1 MAKSLIIT
9 EKPSVAQE
17 FARILGVSGRN
28 DGYIENDGYV
38 ITWCV
43 GHLVEMV
50 YPEEYDERYKKWRL
64 EDLPFLPRDYKY
76 NVIPSVSRQYDVVH
90 KMLHREDIDT
100 VYWAGDAGKEGQ
112 TIEEN
117 IRKFGGVREGMKEL
131 RVWIDSQTEEEIL
144 RGIRE
149 AKDMSEYDNLAKSG
163 VMRTIEDYAMG
174 INFSRAMSVKY
185 GKLLNDAAGT
195 SSYTA
200 IAVGRVMTCVLGMVV
215 IREREIRNFTET
227 PFYRVVGTFHPTGE
241 EECRITAEWKAIE
254 GSKYFESPL
263 LYKENGF
270 KKEESAQTLIAE
282 LKGQEALIDSVETG
296 TQKKRAPLLFNLAEL
311 QAECSKRFKIS
322 PDETLQVA
330 QDLYEKKLTTYPRT
344 DARVLSSAV
353 AKEITKNIS
362 RLKNFAPVAPF
373 VERIMKEGRCRNIAN
388 TQYTDDSKIT
398 DHYAIIPTGQLTELE
413 SLNSLQRSVYEMIVR
428 RFLSIFYPPA
438 EYQTVKLVVAAGSE
452 KFYTSAKQLKV
463 PGYLEIAGIPKSA
476 KERNAAKTDGEE
488 QTQGGDAESA
498 QEEEE
503 NAGLLAYADRLQKGE
518 ALFSD
523 GYAIR
528 EGKTSPPKRYTS
540 GSMVLAME
548 NAGQLIEE
556 EELREQ
562 IKGSGIGTSATRAEI
577 IKKLV
582 RVGYLNLNKKTQVLT
597 PERLG
602 EMIFEVVSMTV
613 PALLN
618 PKMTAS
624 WEKGLDGI
632 TRGTVVMED
641 YRSKLEDFIR
651 KETVA
656 MIEQDLTG
664 QIATRIHPLVG
675 KGGKGLAAK
684 RSLGI
689 PCPVCGGTIETTPF
703 GYGCSNY
710 QKDGGGCRF
719 SIGTIAGRDL
729 NDEEVKELLTE
740 GHTGVLSGFVSKSK
754 KKFSASLVLEKD
766 DEGKVSVGF
775 DFSKNQPEIL
785 EGVVCPV
792 CGSAVEITPFGYSCV
807 KHHEHP
813 DECYF
818 SVGKIAGKA
827 LGVDDLTE
835 LLTTGKTGLIRGFT
849 ARNKKKFNACLKLE
863 QTEDGRKNIA
873 FDFSQN
879 DAAVVPDVVCP
890 ICGGAIVETS
900 FGFGCANYRQDDP
913 DSCRFAIGTMAG
925 KDLNAAQ
932 VKELLNQGRTGTI
945 RGFKSKSGKKFDACV
960 ALEHTEDGKIEL
972 RFDFEH
978 VEAKKVKDVVC
989 PICGG
994 DIVATPFGFGCA
1006 NYVKDDP
1013 NSCRFSVG
1021 KMAEKAL
1028 TEANVKELLTN
1039 GRTGTI
1045 RGFKSKSGKK
1055 FDARV
1060 ALAKDEK
1067 GKVTGLKFDFTDL
1080 EAPKVK
1086 DVKCPVCGGDIVKT
1100 MFGYGCANYSKE
1112 NPDSCRFAIGKIAGV
1127 SLKEAQ
1133 VKELLLRGKTDVIK
1147 GFVAKTGMKFDAP
1160 LKLTPEGQIAFDFP
1174 EKPKPVETTLA
1185 CPKCG
1190 KMLKKSQWYYEC
1202 ECGFRVSHT
1211 VAKVALA
1218 EEVMRELLE
1227 TGKTKDKVTGFV
1239 SKAGNTFDTCLK
1251 LEDDRIVFDFDNPG
1265 TKRESASDGKGGERM
1280 FYEELEEN
1288 AQPQVTAPAEP
1299 AAPVTEEP
1307 EARPEEPEARPKEQ
1321 EARPEEQKAR
1331 PEEDQQRTLAEEDGA
1346 QYIEEDVPPFYDA
1359 MAEEYAAYE
1368 EQEAEQQAA
1377 ASNFLDEFHG

>member
-1 MAKSLIIT
+1 MANVLIIN
-9 EKPSVAQE
+9 EKPSVSRE
-17 FARILGVSGRN
+17 FAHALGVKEKERH
-28 DGYIENDGYV
+28 DGYIEGYSEFFGCTIW
-38 ITWCV
+38 ITWCI
-43 GHLVEMV
+43 GHLVAMS
-50 YPEEYDERYKKWRL
+50 YPEKYDEKYKNWKL
-64 EDLPFLPRDYKY
+64 EDLPFLPSEYKY
-76 NVIPSVSRQYDVVH
+76 EVIDNVKKQYDIVH
-90 KMLHREDIDT
+90 KLLHIVGTSEEDKKELSMLSPEKKILVPIDT

-227 PFYRVVGTFHPTGE
+227 PFYRVVGTFHPEGE

-373 VERIMKEGRCRNIAN
+373 VERIMKEGRYRNIAN

-413 SLNSLQRSVYEMIVR
+413 SLNSLERSVYEMIVR

-438 EYQTVKLVVAAGSE
+438 EYQTVKLVVAAGGE
-452 KFYTSAKQLKV
+452 KLYTSAKQLKV

-488 QTQGGDAESA
+488 QTQGGDAEAA

-503 NAGLLAYADRLQKGE
+503 NAGLLAYADKLQKGE
-518 ALFSD
+518 TLFSD

-624 WEKGLDGI
+624 WE
-632 TRGTVVMED
+632 
-641 YRSKLEDFIR
+641 
-651 KETVA
+651 
-656 MIEQDLTG
+656 
-664 QIATRIHPLVG
+664 
-675 KGGKGLAAK
+675 
-684 RSLGI
+684 
-689 PCPVCGGTIETTPF
+689 
-703 GYGCSNY
+703 
-710 QKDGGGCRF
+710 
-719 SIGTIAGRDL
+719 RDW
-729 NDEEVKELLTE
+729 TE
-740 GHTGVLSGFVSKSK
+740 S
-754 KKFSASLVLEKD
+754 
-766 DEGKVSVGF
+766 
-775 DFSKNQPEIL
+775 
-785 EGVVCPV
+785 
-792 CGSAVEITPFGYSCV
+792 
-807 KHHEHP
+807 
-813 DECYF
+813 
-818 SVGKIAGKA
+818 
-827 LGVDDLTE
+827 
-835 LLTTGKTGLIRGFT
+835 R
-849 ARNKKKFNACLKLE
+849 
-863 QTEDGRKNIA
+863 
-873 FDFSQN
+873 
-879 DAAVVPDVVCP
+879 
-890 ICGGAIVETS
+890 
-900 FGFGCANYRQDDP
+900 
-913 DSCRFAIGTMAG
+913 
-925 KDLNAAQ
+925 
-932 VKELLNQGRTGTI
+932 
-945 RGFKSKSGKKFDACV
+945 
-960 ALEHTEDGKIEL
+960 
-972 RFDFEH
+972 
-978 VEAKKVKDVVC
+978 
-989 PICGG
+989 
-994 DIVATPFGFGCA
+994 
-1006 NYVKDDP
+1006 
-1013 NSCRFSVG
+1013 
-1021 KMAEKAL
+1021 
-1028 TEANVKELLTN
+1028 
-1039 GRTGTI
+1039 
-1045 RGFKSKSGKK
+1045 
-1055 FDARV
+1055 
-1060 ALAKDEK
+1060 
-1067 GKVTGLKFDFTDL
+1067 
-1080 EAPKVK
+1080 
-1086 DVKCPVCGGDIVKT
+1086 
-1100 MFGYGCANYSKE
+1100 
-1112 NPDSCRFAIGKIAGV
+1112 
-1127 SLKEAQ
+1127 
-1133 VKELLLRGKTDVIK
+1133 
-1147 GFVAKTGMKFDAP
+1147 
-1160 LKLTPEGQIAFDFP
+1160 
-1174 EKPKPVETTLA
+1174 
-1185 CPKCG
+1185 
-1190 KMLKKSQWYYEC
+1190 
-1202 ECGFRVSHT
+1202 
-1211 VAKVALA
+1211 
-1218 EEVMRELLE
+1218 
-1227 TGKTKDKVTGFV
+1227 
-1239 SKAGNTFDTCLK
+1239 
-1251 LEDDRIVFDFDNPG
+1251 
-1265 TKRESASDGKGGERM
+1265 GER
-1280 FYEELEEN
+1280 
-1288 AQPQVTAPAEP
+1288 
-1299 AAPVTEEP
+1299 
-1307 EARPEEPEARPKEQ
+1307 
-1321 EARPEEQKAR
+1321 
-1331 PEEDQQRTLAEEDGA
+1331 
-1346 QYIEEDVPPFYDA
+1346 
-1359 MAEEYAAYE
+1359 
-1368 EQEAEQQAA
+1368 
-1377 ASNFLDEFHG
+1377 S

>member
-1 MAKSLIIT
+1 MANVLIIN
-9 EKPSVAQE
+9 EKPSVSRE
-17 FARILGVSGRN
+17 FAHALGVKEKERH
-28 DGYIENDGYV
+28 DGYIEGYSEFFGCTIW
-38 ITWCV
+38 ITWCI
-43 GHLVEMV
+43 GHLVAMS
-50 YPEEYDERYKKWRL
+50 YPEKYDEKYKNWKL
-64 EDLPFLPRDYKY
+64 EDLPFLPSEYKY
-76 NVIPSVSRQYDVVH
+76 EVIDNVKKQYDIVH
-90 KMLHREDIDT
+90 KLLHIVGTSEEDKKELSMLSPEKKILVPIDT

-227 PFYRVVGTFHPTGE
+227 PFYRVVGTFHPEGE

-373 VERIMKEGRCRNIAN
+373 VERIMKEGRYRNIAN

-413 SLNSLQRSVYEMIVR
+413 SLNSLERSVYEMIVR

-438 EYQTVKLVVAAGSE
+438 EYQTVKLVVAAGGE
-452 KFYTSAKQLKV
+452 KLYTSAKQLKV

-476 KERNAAKTDGEE
+476 KERNAAKKDGEE
-488 QTQGGDAESA
+488 QTQGGDAEAA

-503 NAGLLAYADRLQKGE
+503 NAGLLAYADKLQKGE
-518 ALFSD
+518 TLFSD

-651 KETVA
+651 RETVA

-664 QIATRIHPLVG
+664 QVHADP
-675 KGGKGLAAK
+675 
-684 RSLGI
+684 
-689 PCPVCGGTIETTPF
+689 P
-703 GYGCSNY
+703 
-710 QKDGGGCRF
+710 
-719 SIGTIAGRDL
+719 
-729 NDEEVKELLTE
+729 
-740 GHTGVLSGFVSKSK
+740 
-754 KKFSASLVLEKD
+754 
-766 DEGKVSVGF
+766 
-775 DFSKNQPEIL
+775 
-785 EGVVCPV
+785 
-792 CGSAVEITPFGYSCV
+792 
-807 KHHEHP
+807 
-813 DECYF
+813 
-818 SVGKIAGKA
+818 
-827 LGVDDLTE
+827 
-835 LLTTGKTGLIRGFT
+835 
-849 ARNKKKFNACLKLE
+849 ARRK
-863 QTEDGRKNIA
+863 GRKGRLRRSAASA
-873 FDFSQN
+873 FPVRCAEERSRRRRSVTGAAIIRKMAA
-879 DAAVVPDVVCP
+879 DAASP
-890 ICGGAIVETS
+890 
-900 FGFGCANYRQDDP
+900 
-913 DSCRFAIGTMAG
+913 
-925 KDLNAAQ
+925 
-932 VKELLNQGRTGTI
+932 
-945 RGFKSKSGKKFDACV
+945 
-960 ALEHTEDGKIEL
+960 
-972 RFDFEH
+972 
-978 VEAKKVKDVVC
+978 
-989 PICGG
+989 
-994 DIVATPFGFGCA
+994 
-1006 NYVKDDP
+1006 
-1013 NSCRFSVG
+1013 SVQ
-1021 KMAEKAL
+1021 
-1028 TEANVKELLTN
+1028 
-1039 GRTGTI
+1039 
-1045 RGFKSKSGKK
+1045 S
-1055 FDARV
+1055 
-1060 ALAKDEK
+1060 
-1067 GKVTGLKFDFTDL
+1067 
-1080 EAPKVK
+1080 
-1086 DVKCPVCGGDIVKT
+1086 
-1100 MFGYGCANYSKE
+1100 
-1112 NPDSCRFAIGKIAGV
+1112 
-1127 SLKEAQ
+1127 
-1133 VKELLLRGKTDVIK
+1133 
-1147 GFVAKTGMKFDAP
+1147 
-1160 LKLTPEGQIAFDFP
+1160 
-1174 EKPKPVETTLA
+1174 
-1185 CPKCG
+1185 
-1190 KMLKKSQWYYEC
+1190 
-1202 ECGFRVSHT
+1202 
-1211 VAKVALA
+1211 
-1218 EEVMRELLE
+1218 
-1227 TGKTKDKVTGFV
+1227 
-1239 SKAGNTFDTCLK
+1239 
-1251 LEDDRIVFDFDNPG
+1251 
-1265 TKRESASDGKGGERM
+1265 
-1280 FYEELEEN
+1280 
-1288 AQPQVTAPAEP
+1288 
-1299 AAPVTEEP
+1299 
-1307 EARPEEPEARPKEQ
+1307 PEE
-1321 EARPEEQKAR
+1321 
-1331 PEEDQQRTLAEEDGA
+1331 T
-1346 QYIEEDVPPFYDA
+1346 
-1359 MAEEYAAYE
+1359 
-1368 EQEAEQQAA
+1368 
-1377 ASNFLDEFHG
+1377 